1 MTEKQ
6 TFKECDLIFVV
17 VASFEEP
24 RNGERPEVRVVVVSQ
39 QQSIRLDP
47 ILDVS
52 VLLK

>member
-6 TFKECDLIFVV
+6 TFLECDLIFVV
-17 VASFEEP
+17 VAFEEP